1 MPDITN
7 RDHLTSELEAIDIR
21 LRQLDTEKQK
31 LLARKQEL
39 LKQQNLLSGPPSMTP
54 EQKIAIFA
62 DLFKGRSDIYATRWE
77 NGTGRNGYSLACD
90 NEWKNGVCAK
100 PKVKCGECPN

>member
-7 RDHLTSELEAIDIR
+7 RDLLSSELEAIDIR
-21 LRQLDTEKQK
+21 LRQLDAEKQK
-31 LLARKQEL
+31 LLAHKQEL
-39 LKQQNLLSGPPSMTP
+39 LKQQNLPPPTPSMTP

-62 DLFKGRSDIYATRWE
+62 DLFKGRADIYAIRWE

-90 NEWKNGVCAK
+90 NEWK
-100 PKVKCGECPN
+100 